1 MRIFPLE
8 DHACKISFFR
18 HSWRRRNNS
27 SSLRLF
33 RSSLIDTCLVSGFR
47 CRILWLFTSL
57 NFRSTIRSLAIICL
71 GARVEIPAFLVT
83 FKIKSVVSSPCT
95 SGIPE
100 NPTSGLLP
108 YCSSSSS
115 WRWRS
120 LLIVSSFVILEVQQ
134 DLSHFYLQVQI
145 SRLEYTI

>member
-1 MRIFPLE
+1 M
-8 DHACKISFFR
+8 
-18 HSWRRRNNS
+18 
-27 SSLRLF
+27 
-33 RSSLIDTCLVSGFR
+33 SSLIDTCLVSGFR

-57 NFRSTIRSLAIICL
+57 NFRSTERSLAIICL

-83 FKIKSVVSSPCT
+83 FKIKSVVSSPCA

-134 DLSHFYLQVQI
+134 DLSHFIYKFRYLVLNTQFNRSGYSENIIFSNGYLMCDQWVV
-145 SRLEYTI
+145 RRW